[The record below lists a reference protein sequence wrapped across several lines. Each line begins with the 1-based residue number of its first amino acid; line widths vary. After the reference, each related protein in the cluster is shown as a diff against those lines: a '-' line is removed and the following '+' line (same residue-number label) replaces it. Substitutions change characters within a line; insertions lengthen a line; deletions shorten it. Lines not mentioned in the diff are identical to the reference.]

1 MSTESAL
8 VLEGEMTIYTA
19 ATIRTQ
25 LQDYVTGRQQCIL
38 DLTAVSEIDS
48 AGLQL
53 LLWVRRVAA
62 EQRADF
68 QLRSIS
74 PPVAQV
80 LELLQLEQGLNL
92 NASDATGRQHE
103 S

>member
-1 MSTESAL
+1 MSAESAL

-19 ATIRTQ
+19 AAIRTQ
-25 LQDYVTGRQQCIL
+25 LQDYVTGRQHCVL

-92 NASDATGRQHE
+92 KTSDAARKQHE